1 MPKSQEYEIS
11 LLDNMFHMTEHFIN
25 VQITTLLEVQITWVS
40 VCILCYL
47 NQYYISMI
55 LYINEHS
62 VHVVTHST

>member
-25 VQITTLLEVQITWVS
+25 VQNTTLLEVQITWVS